1 VEKLRSVATDSV
13 HEILVQRVLAGR
25 FDTAN
30 SWESNWSAYDEFV
43 NKYKGLGP
51 GVEFAEA
58 KEVMDNYF
66 VLDLAHD
73 LLMDL
78 KPAMSSA
85 FVSTQTQ
92 LASDFKPG
100 TEEYEKKS
108 VLLRGIQDLPML
120 DVPTALNPD
129 PAAIVLEWVNEAED
143 V

>member
-1 VEKLRSVATDSV
+1 
-13 HEILVQRVLAGR
+13 
-25 FDTAN
+25 
-30 SWESNWSAYDEFV
+30 
-43 NKYKGLGP
+43 LGP

-129 PAAIVLEWVNEAED
+129 PAAIVLEWVNEAKD
-143 V
+143 VLKTHFDCDVDLPTQTLAELRLVSKASESRPIVVTDELLALAKNE